1 MDSLGFFDLLIWLIV
16 VQSLSFAVLPFTA
29 WIAPNAPDRG
39 YSLSKLTGFFL
50 FASTCWV
57 LTVCGL
63 ITENESV
70 IKVVY
75 VSILLLGW
83 WGYKKFFSFAE
94 LRALLKKYGWS
105 VEGIFLGLSFFYL
118 IIRFFNPEIFW
129 GEKPMDLTFLGF
141 FVRNHE
147 LPPQDPWASGSPMS
161 YYYVGIYY
169 VAAVLKLTDIPVPV
183 GYNIAISMLAGW
195 IGVSLYGLFLLITR
209 RVWFATAASALLLFA
224 NDPELLRL
232 VFYEGKIV
240 DFNTFLRLVFY
251 EGKIVD
257 FNTFWA
263 ATRVFVSPGFFEYTS
278 WSLLFADLH
287 AHVIAIPFTIVVT
300 TLATLLFLGTG
311 DRFTAHGAALRILL
325 GAMHGSLFGINTWD
339 FITFGGVVGLLILF
353 ARIKPFWD
361 APKNEDGTEN
371 LGEIVLVTVFT
382 RFVSFMWDVLLV
394 GASAGAMAWLYQKGV
409 SFKQVAGWGW
419 VYDREFNKTH
429 MFIRTLGYWMVPTL
443 VCLATLGLRKIRVLR
458 GRAILGLVASL
469 GVMVLAAVPYLASL
483 SQGIHRQPI
492 GLMIYCCLVIGAA
505 YFVLWSREETPERRI
520 SALFI
525 VMPAF
530 LMMIV
535 ELFFLIDRMNTIFKG
550 YMAVWILSGIST
562 MLLFYFVGQLVWSSC
577 GQRTRYTFVSVIAF
591 FVSLQL
597 VGAALNIY
605 ATITLQRVP
614 VRFYTLNGTAFL
626 PELPQARED
635 AQVVAW
641 LNEHV
646 SGMATILEAHGDA
659 YREFTRISM
668 NTGLPTVLGW
678 EHHTR
683 QRGLTDQAMRER
695 KKAIR
700 AIYASDDLELTKE
713 LLVQYKIDYIVIGNL
728 ERTNNRPFY
737 PEKFDGHPE
746 LFTKVASFGN
756 THIYVTYFSKFNP
769 NFKGGSQ
776 S

>member
-1 MDSLGFFDLLIWLIV
+1 VPVDSLGFLDLIIWLIV
-16 VQSLSFAVLPFTA
+16 IQSLSFAVLPFTA
-29 WIAPNAPDRG
+29 WIAPNAPDKG
-39 YSLSKLTGFFL
+39 YSLSKVTGFFL

-63 ITENESV
+63 ITESEFV

-75 VSILLLGW
+75 VAILALGW
-83 WGYKKFFSFAE
+83 WGYRKFLSVSE
-94 LRALLKKYGWS
+94 LRALLKKYAWS
-105 VEGIFLGLSFFYL
+105 VEGIFLGLTFFYL
-118 IIRFFNPEIFW
+118 GIRFFNPEIFW

-147 LPPQDPWASGSPMS
+147 LPPQDPWAAGSPMT

-169 VAAVLKLTDIPVPV
+169 VAAVLKLTGIPVPI
-183 GYNIAISMLAGW
+183 GYNIAISMVAGW
-195 IGVSLYGLFLLITR
+195 IAVSLYGLFLLVTG
-209 RVWFATAASALLLFA
+209 RVWFAVAASVLLLFA

-232 VFYEGKIV
+232 VFVE
-240 DFNTFLRLVFY
+240 R
-251 EGKIVD
+251 KIVD

-263 ATRVFVSPGFFEYTS
+263 ATRVFVTPGFFEYTS

-311 DRFTAHGAALRILL
+311 ERFTARGAVLRILL

-353 ARIKPFWD
+353 ARVKPFWE
-361 APKNEDGTEN
+361 APKNEDGSDN
-371 LGEIVLVTVFT
+371 IGEVALVTVFT
-382 RFVSFMWDVLLV
+382 RVIALAWDALLI
-394 GASAGAMAWLYQKGV
+394 GASAGLMAWLYQRGV

-429 MFIRTLGYWMVPTL
+429 MFVRTLGYWMIPTV
-443 VCLATLGLRKIRVLR
+443 VCLAVLGVRKIRVLR
-458 GRAILGLVASL
+458 ERAVLGFVASIAVA
-469 GVMVLAAVPYLASL
+469 GLAALPYLASL
-483 SQGIHRQPI
+483 AQGIHRQPI
-492 GLMIYCCLVIGAA
+492 GLMAYCALVVGAA
-505 YFVLWSREETPERRI
+505 YFVLWSCKETPERRV
-520 SALFI
+520 SALFV

-562 MLLFYFVGQLVWSSC
+562 MLLIYFVGQQVWQVS
-577 GQRTRYTFVSVIAF
+577 GKKARYAFVGLLAF
-591 FVSLQL
+591 FVSLQI
-597 VGAALNIY
+597 VGAVLNIY
-605 ATITLQRVP
+605 ATVTLQRVP

-626 PELPQARED
+626 PEMPQARED
-635 AQVVAW
+635 AQVVNW
-641 LNEHV
+641 LNKNV

-668 NTGLPTVLGW
+668 NTGLPTILGW
-678 EHHTR
+678 EHHIK
-683 QRGLTDQAMRER
+683 QRGLTERALIER
-695 KKAIR
+695 KRAIR
-700 AIYASDDLELTKE
+700 AIYSSDDLAMTKD
-713 LLVQYKIDYIVIGNL
+713 LLVKYNIDYIVVGQL
-728 ERTNNRPFY
+728 ERSNNRPFY

-746 LFTKVASFGN
+746 IFTKVASFGN

-769 NFKGGSQ
+769 NYKGGSK

>member
-1 MDSLGFFDLLIWLIV
+1 VDSLGFFDLIIWLIV
-16 VQSLSFAVLPFTA
+16 IQSLSFAVLPFTA
-29 WIAPNAPDRG
+29 WIAPASPDRG
-39 YSLSKLTGFFL
+39 YSLSKVTGFFL
-50 FASTCWV
+50 FASTCWI

-63 ITENESV
+63 ITESESV

-75 VSILLLGW
+75 VAILALGW
-83 WGYKKFFSFAE
+83 WGYKKFFSVTE
-94 LRALLKKYGWS
+94 LRALLKRYAWS
-105 VEGIFLGLSFFYL
+105 VEGIFLGLTFFYL
-118 IIRFFNPEIFW
+118 GIRFLNPEIYW

-169 VAAVLKLTDIPVPV
+169 VAAVLKLTGIPVPV
-183 GYNIAISMLAGW
+183 GYNIAIAMIAGW
-195 IGVSLYGLFLLITR
+195 IGVSLYGLFLLVTR
-209 RVWFATAASALLLFA
+209 RVWFAVAASVLLLFA

-232 VFYEGKIV
+232 VFVE
-240 DFNTFLRLVFY
+240 R
-251 EGKIVD
+251 KIVD

-300 TLATLLFLGTG
+300 TLAALLFMKPE
-311 DRFTAHGAALRILL
+311 DRFTAHGAALRVLL

-361 APKNEDGTEN
+361 APKNEDGSDN
-371 LGEIVLVTVFT
+371 IGEIALVTLFT
-382 RFVSFMWDVLLV
+382 RFVSLAWDVLLV
-394 GASAGAMAWLYQKGV
+394 GASAGVMAWLYQRGV

-429 MFIRTLGYWMVPTL
+429 MFVRTLGYWMIPTV
-443 VCLATLGLRKIRVLR
+443 VCLFALGVRKIRVLR
-458 GRAILGLVASL
+458 ERSILGLVASV
-469 GVMVLAAVPYLASL
+469 GVVALAALPYIASV

-505 YFVLWSREETPERRI
+505 YFVLWSREDSTERRI
-520 SALFI
+520 SALFV
-525 VMPAF
+525 VMAAF

-550 YMAVWILSGIST
+550 YMAVWILSAIST
-562 MLLFYFVGQLVWSSC
+562 MLLLFFVGQLVWSSS
-577 GQRTRYTFVSVIAF
+577 GKKTRYAFVSVIAF
-591 FVSLQL
+591 FVSLQV
-597 VGAALNIY
+597 VGAVLNIY
-605 ATITLQRVP
+605 ATVNLQRVP
-614 VRFYTLNGTAFL
+614 TRFYTLNGTAFL

-641 LNEHV
+641 LNENV

-668 NTGLPTVLGW
+668 NTGIPTVLGW

-683 QRGLTDQAMRER
+683 QRGLTDQALLER
-695 KKAIR
+695 KRAIR
-700 AIYASDDLELTKE
+700 AIYSSDDLEITKN
-713 LLVQYKIDYIVIGNL
+713 LLVAYKIDFIVIGQL
-728 ERTNNRPFY
+728 ERANNRPFY
-737 PEKFDGHPE
+737 PEKFDNHPE

-769 NFKGGSQ
+769 NYKGGSK

>member
-1 MDSLGFFDLLIWLIV
+1 MPVDSLGFFDLIIWLIV
-16 VQSLSFAVLPFTA
+16 IQSLSFAVLPFTA
-29 WIAPNAPDRG
+29 WIAPNAPDKG
-39 YSLSKLTGFFL
+39 YSLSKVTGFFL

-63 ITENESV
+63 ITESEFV

-75 VSILLLGW
+75 VAILALGW
-83 WGYKKFFSFAE
+83 WGYRKFLSVSE
-94 LRALLKKYGWS
+94 LRALLKKYAWS
-105 VEGIFLGLSFFYL
+105 VEGIFLGLTFFYL
-118 IIRFFNPEIFW
+118 GIRFFNPEIFW

-147 LPPQDPWASGSPMS
+147 LPPQDPWAAGSPMT

-169 VAAVLKLTDIPVPV
+169 VAAVLKLTGIPVPI
-183 GYNIAISMLAGW
+183 GYNIAISMVAGW
-195 IGVSLYGLFLLITR
+195 IAVSLYGLFLLVTG
-209 RVWFATAASALLLFA
+209 RVWFAVAASVLLLFA

-232 VFYEGKIV
+232 VFVE
-240 DFNTFLRLVFY
+240 R
-251 EGKIVD
+251 KIVD

-263 ATRVFVSPGFFEYTS
+263 ATRVFVTPGFFEYTS

-311 DRFTAHGAALRILL
+311 ERFTARGAVLRILL

-353 ARIKPFWD
+353 ARVKPFWE
-361 APKNEDGTEN
+361 APKNEDGSDN
-371 LGEIVLVTVFT
+371 IGEVALVTVFT
-382 RFVSFMWDVLLV
+382 RVIALAWDALLI
-394 GASAGAMAWLYQKGV
+394 GASAGLMAWLYQRGV

-429 MFIRTLGYWMVPTL
+429 MFVRTLGYWMIPTV
-443 VCLATLGLRKIRVLR
+443 VCLAVLGVRKIRVLR
-458 GRAILGLVASL
+458 ERAVLGFVASIAVA
-469 GVMVLAAVPYLASL
+469 GLAALPYLASL
-483 SQGIHRQPI
+483 AQGIHRQPI
-492 GLMIYCCLVIGAA
+492 GLMAYCALVVGAA
-505 YFVLWSREETPERRI
+505 YFVLWSCKETPERRV
-520 SALFI
+520 SALFV

-562 MLLFYFVGQLVWSSC
+562 MLLIYFVGQQVWQVS
-577 GQRTRYTFVSVIAF
+577 GKKARYTFVGMLAF
-591 FVSLQL
+591 FVSLQI
-597 VGAALNIY
+597 VGAVLNIY
-605 ATITLQRVP
+605 ATVTLQRVP

-626 PELPQARED
+626 PEMPQARED
-635 AQVVAW
+635 AQVVNW
-641 LNEHV
+641 LNKNV

-668 NTGLPTVLGW
+668 NTGLPTILGW
-678 EHHTR
+678 EHHIK
-683 QRGLTDQAMRER
+683 QRGLTERALIER
-695 KKAIR
+695 KRAIR
-700 AIYASDDLELTKE
+700 AIYSSDDLAMTKD
-713 LLVQYKIDYIVIGNL
+713 LLVKYNIDYIVVGQL
-728 ERTNNRPFY
+728 ERSNNRPFY

-746 LFTKVASFGN
+746 IFTKVASFGN

-769 NFKGGSQ
+769 NYKGGSK

>member
-1 MDSLGFFDLLIWLIV
+1 VPVDSLGFFDLIIWLIV
-16 VQSLSFAVLPFTA
+16 IQSLSFAVLPFTA
-29 WIAPNAPDRG
+29 WIAPNAPDKG
-39 YSLSKLTGFFL
+39 YSLSKVTGFFL

-63 ITENESV
+63 ITESEFV

-75 VSILLLGW
+75 VAILALGW
-83 WGYKKFFSFAE
+83 WGYRKFLSVSE
-94 LRALLKKYGWS
+94 LRALLKKYAWS
-105 VEGIFLGLSFFYL
+105 VEGIFLGLTFFYL
-118 IIRFFNPEIFW
+118 GIRFFNPEIFW

-147 LPPQDPWASGSPMS
+147 LPPQDPWAAGSPMT

-169 VAAVLKLTDIPVPV
+169 VAAVLKLTGIPVPI
-183 GYNIAISMLAGW
+183 GYNIAISMVAGW
-195 IGVSLYGLFLLITR
+195 IAVSLYGLFLLVTG
-209 RVWFATAASALLLFA
+209 RVWFAVAASVLLLFA

-232 VFYEGKIV
+232 VFVE
-240 DFNTFLRLVFY
+240 R
-251 EGKIVD
+251 KIVD

-263 ATRVFVSPGFFEYTS
+263 ATRVFVTPGFFEYTS

-311 DRFTAHGAALRILL
+311 ERFTARGAVLRILL

-353 ARIKPFWD
+353 ARVKPFWE
-361 APKNEDGTEN
+361 APKNEDGSDN
-371 LGEIVLVTVFT
+371 IGEVALVTVFT
-382 RFVSFMWDVLLV
+382 RVIALAWDALLI
-394 GASAGAMAWLYQKGV
+394 GASAGLMAWLYQRGV

-429 MFIRTLGYWMVPTL
+429 MFVRTLGYWMIPTV
-443 VCLATLGLRKIRVLR
+443 VCLAVLGVRKIRVLR
-458 GRAILGLVASL
+458 ERAVLGFVASIAVA
-469 GVMVLAAVPYLASL
+469 GLAALPYLASL
-483 SQGIHRQPI
+483 AQGIHRQPI
-492 GLMIYCCLVIGAA
+492 GLMAYCALVVGAA
-505 YFVLWSREETPERRI
+505 YFVLWSCKETPERRV
-520 SALFI
+520 SALFV

-562 MLLFYFVGQLVWSSC
+562 MLLIYFVGQQVWQVS
-577 GQRTRYTFVSVIAF
+577 GKKARYTFVGLLAF
-591 FVSLQL
+591 FVSLQI
-597 VGAALNIY
+597 VGAVLNIY
-605 ATITLQRVP
+605 ATVTLQRVP

-626 PELPQARED
+626 PEMPQARED
-635 AQVVAW
+635 AQVVNW
-641 LNEHV
+641 LNKNV

-668 NTGLPTVLGW
+668 NTGLPTILGW
-678 EHHTR
+678 EHHIK
-683 QRGLTDQAMRER
+683 QRGLTERALIER
-695 KKAIR
+695 KRAIR
-700 AIYASDDLELTKE
+700 AIYSSDDLAMTKD
-713 LLVQYKIDYIVIGNL
+713 LLVKYNIDYIVVGQL
-728 ERTNNRPFY
+728 ERSNNRPFY

-746 LFTKVASFGN
+746 IFTKVASFGN

-769 NFKGGSQ
+769 NYKGGSK

>member
-1 MDSLGFFDLLIWLIV
+1 MDSLGFFDLIIWLIV
-16 VQSLSFAVLPFTA
+16 IQSLSFAVLPFTA
-29 WIAPNAPDRG
+29 WIAPASPDRG
-39 YSLSKLTGFFL
+39 YSLSKVTGFFL
-50 FASTCWV
+50 FASTCWI

-63 ITENESV
+63 ITESESV

-75 VSILLLGW
+75 VAILALGW
-83 WGYKKFFSFAE
+83 WGYKKFFSVTE
-94 LRALLKKYGWS
+94 LRALLKRYAWS
-105 VEGIFLGLSFFYL
+105 VEGIFLGLTFFYL
-118 IIRFFNPEIFW
+118 GIRFLNPEIYW

-169 VAAVLKLTDIPVPV
+169 VAAVLKLTGIPVPV
-183 GYNIAISMLAGW
+183 GYNIAIAMIAGW
-195 IGVSLYGLFLLITR
+195 IGVSLYGLFLLVTR
-209 RVWFATAASALLLFA
+209 RVWFAVAASVLLLFA

-232 VFYEGKIV
+232 VFVE
-240 DFNTFLRLVFY
+240 R
-251 EGKIVD
+251 KIVD

-300 TLATLLFLGTG
+300 TLAALLFMKPE
-311 DRFTAHGAALRILL
+311 DRFTAHGAALRVLL

-361 APKNEDGTEN
+361 APKNEDGSDN
-371 LGEIVLVTVFT
+371 IGEIALVTLFT
-382 RFVSFMWDVLLV
+382 RFVSLAWDVLLV
-394 GASAGAMAWLYQKGV
+394 GASAGVMAWLYQRGV

-429 MFIRTLGYWMVPTL
+429 MFVRTLGYWMIPTV
-443 VCLATLGLRKIRVLR
+443 VCLFALGVRKIRVLR
-458 GRAILGLVASL
+458 ERSILGLVASV
-469 GVMVLAAVPYLASL
+469 GVVALAALPYIASV

-505 YFVLWSREETPERRI
+505 YFVLWSREDSTERRI
-520 SALFI
+520 SALFV
-525 VMPAF
+525 VMAAF

-550 YMAVWILSGIST
+550 YMAVWILSAIST
-562 MLLFYFVGQLVWSSC
+562 MLLLFFVGQLVWSSS
-577 GQRTRYTFVSVIAF
+577 GKKTRYAFVSVIAF
-591 FVSLQL
+591 FVSLQV
-597 VGAALNIY
+597 VGAVLNIY
-605 ATITLQRVP
+605 ATVNLQRVP
-614 VRFYTLNGTAFL
+614 TRFYTLNGTAFL

-641 LNEHV
+641 LNENV

-668 NTGLPTVLGW
+668 NTGIPTVLGW

-683 QRGLTDQAMRER
+683 QRGLTDQALLER
-695 KKAIR
+695 KRAIR
-700 AIYASDDLELTKE
+700 AIYSSDDLEITKN
-713 LLVQYKIDYIVIGNL
+713 LLVAYKIDFIVIGQL
-728 ERTNNRPFY
+728 ERANNRPFY
-737 PEKFDGHPE
+737 PEKFDNHPE

-769 NFKGGSQ
+769 NYKGGSK

>member
-1 MDSLGFFDLLIWLIV
+1 MDSLGCFDLIIWLVV

-29 WIAPNAPDRG
+29 WIAPASPDRG
-39 YSLSKLTGFFL
+39 YSLSKVSGFFL
-50 FASTCWV
+50 FASTCWI

-63 ITENESV
+63 ITESESI

-75 VSILLLGW
+75 GAIIALGW
-83 WGYKKFFSFAE
+83 WGYKKLFSVAE
-94 LRALLKKYGWS
+94 LRALLKRYAWS
-105 VEGIFLGLSFFYL
+105 VEGTFLGLTFFYL
-118 IIRFFNPEIFW
+118 AIRFLNPEIYW

-169 VAAVLKLTDIPVPV
+169 VAAVLKLTGIAVPV
-183 GYNIAISMLAGW
+183 GYNIAIAMIAGW
-195 IGVSLYGLFLLITR
+195 IGVSLYGLLLLVTR
-209 RVWFATAASALLLFA
+209 RVWFAVAASVLLLFA

-232 VFYEGKIV
+232 VFYE
-240 DFNTFLRLVFY
+240 R
-251 EGKIVD
+251 KIVD

-263 ATRVFVSPGFFEYTS
+263 ATRVFVTPCFFEYTS

-287 AHVIAIPFTIVVT
+287 AHVIAIPVTIVVT
-300 TLATLLFLGTG
+300 TLAALLFMKPNE
-311 DRFTAHGAALRILL
+311 RFTAHGAGLRVLL

-339 FITFGGVVGLLILF
+339 FITFGGVVALLILF

-361 APKNEDGTEN
+361 APKNEDGSDN
-371 LGEIVLVTVFT
+371 IGEIALVTVFT
-382 RFVSFMWDVLLV
+382 RLVSFAWDVLLV
-394 GASAGAMAWLYQKGV
+394 GTSAAGMTWLYQRGV

-419 VYDREFNKTH
+419 VYDREFNKTQ
-429 MFIRTLGYWMVPTL
+429 MFVRTLGYWMIPT
-443 VCLATLGLRKIRVLR
+443 VACLLALGVRKIRILR
-458 GRAILGLVASL
+458 ERSILGLVASV
-469 GVMVLAAVPYLASL
+469 GVVAIAALPYVASV

-492 GLMIYCCLVIGAA
+492 GLMIYCCLVIGTA
-505 YFVLWSREETPERRI
+505 YFVLWSREESVERRI
-520 SALFI
+520 SALFV

-530 LMMIV
+530 LMMVV

-550 YMAVWILSGIST
+550 YMAVWILSAIST
-562 MLLFYFVGQLVWSSC
+562 MLLLFFVGQLVWSAA
-577 GQRTRYTFVSVIAF
+577 GRKTRYAFVSAIAI
-591 FVSLQL
+591 FVSLQV

-605 ATITLQRVP
+605 ATVTLQRVP
-614 VRFYTLNGTAFL
+614 TRFYTLNGTAFL

-641 LNEHV
+641 LNKNV

-668 NTGLPTVLGW
+668 NTGIPTVLGW

-683 QRGLTDQAMRER
+683 QRGLTDQALLER
-695 KKAIR
+695 KRAIR
-700 AIYASDDLELTKE
+700 AIYSSDDLELTKN
-713 LLVQYKIDYIVIGNL
+713 LLVAYKIDYIVVGQL
-728 ERTNNRPFY
+728 ERANNRPFY
-737 PEKFDGHPE
+737 PEKFDNHPE
-746 LFTKVASFGN
+746 IFTKVASFGN

-769 NFKGGSQ
+769 NFKGGSK

>member
-1 MDSLGFFDLLIWLIV
+1 
-16 VQSLSFAVLPFTA
+16 
-29 WIAPNAPDRG
+29 
-39 YSLSKLTGFFL
+39 
-50 FASTCWV
+50 
-57 LTVCGL
+57 
-63 ITENESV
+63 
-70 IKVVY
+70 
-75 VSILLLGW
+75 
-83 WGYKKFFSFAE
+83 
-94 LRALLKKYGWS
+94 
-105 VEGIFLGLSFFYL
+105 
-118 IIRFFNPEIFW
+118 
-129 GEKPMDLTFLGF
+129 
-141 FVRNHE
+141 
-147 LPPQDPWASGSPMS
+147 MS

-169 VAAVLKLTDIPVPV
+169 VAAVLKLTGIPVPV
-183 GYNIAISMLAGW
+183 GYNIAIAMIAGW
-195 IGVSLYGLFLLITR
+195 IGVSLYGLFLLVTR
-209 RVWFATAASALLLFA
+209 RVWFAVAASVLLLFA

-232 VFYEGKIV
+232 VFVE
-240 DFNTFLRLVFY
+240 R
-251 EGKIVD
+251 KIVD

-300 TLATLLFLGTG
+300 TLAALLFMKPE
-311 DRFTAHGAALRILL
+311 DRFTAHGAALRVLL

-361 APKNEDGTEN
+361 APKNEDGSDN
-371 LGEIVLVTVFT
+371 IGEIALVTLFT
-382 RFVSFMWDVLLV
+382 RFVSLAWDVLLV
-394 GASAGAMAWLYQKGV
+394 GASAGVMAWLYQRGV

-429 MFIRTLGYWMVPTL
+429 MFVRTLGYWMIPTV
-443 VCLATLGLRKIRVLR
+443 VCLFALGVRKIRVLR
-458 GRAILGLVASL
+458 ERSILGLVASV
-469 GVMVLAAVPYLASL
+469 GVVALAALPYIASV

-505 YFVLWSREETPERRI
+505 YFVLWSREDSTERRI
-520 SALFI
+520 SALFV
-525 VMPAF
+525 VMAAF

-550 YMAVWILSGIST
+550 YMAVWILSAIST
-562 MLLFYFVGQLVWSSC
+562 MLLLFFVGQLVWSSS
-577 GQRTRYTFVSVIAF
+577 GKKTRYAFVSVIAF
-591 FVSLQL
+591 FVSLQV
-597 VGAALNIY
+597 VGAVLNIY
-605 ATITLQRVP
+605 ATVNLQRVP
-614 VRFYTLNGTAFL
+614 TRFYTLNGTAFL

-641 LNEHV
+641 LNENV

-668 NTGLPTVLGW
+668 NTGIPTVLGW

-683 QRGLTDQAMRER
+683 QRGLTDQALLER
-695 KKAIR
+695 KRAIR
-700 AIYASDDLELTKE
+700 AIYSSDDLEITKN
-713 LLVQYKIDYIVIGNL
+713 LLVAYKIDFIVIGQL
-728 ERTNNRPFY
+728 ERANNRPFY
-737 PEKFDGHPE
+737 PEKFDNHPE

-769 NFKGGSQ
+769 NYKGGSK

>member
-1 MDSLGFFDLLIWLIV
+1 MDSLGFFDLIIWLIV
-16 VQSLSFAVLPFTA
+16 IQSLSFAVLPFTA
-29 WIAPNAPDRG
+29 WIAPNAPDKG
-39 YSLSKLTGFFL
+39 YSLSKVTGFFL

-63 ITENESV
+63 ITESEFV

-75 VSILLLGW
+75 VAILALGW
-83 WGYKKFFSFAE
+83 WGYRKFLSVSE
-94 LRALLKKYGWS
+94 LRALLKKYAWS
-105 VEGIFLGLSFFYL
+105 VEGIFLGLTFFYL
-118 IIRFFNPEIFW
+118 GIRFFNPEIFW

-147 LPPQDPWASGSPMS
+147 LPPQDPWAAGSPMT

-169 VAAVLKLTDIPVPV
+169 VAAVLKLTGIPVPI
-183 GYNIAISMLAGW
+183 GYNIAISMVAGW
-195 IGVSLYGLFLLITR
+195 IAVSLYGLFLLVTG
-209 RVWFATAASALLLFA
+209 RVWFAVAASVLLLFA

-232 VFYEGKIV
+232 VFVE
-240 DFNTFLRLVFY
+240 R
-251 EGKIVD
+251 KIVD

-263 ATRVFVSPGFFEYTS
+263 ATRVFVTPGFFEYTS

-311 DRFTAHGAALRILL
+311 ERFTARGAVLRILL

-353 ARIKPFWD
+353 ARVKPFWE
-361 APKNEDGTEN
+361 APKNEDGSDN
-371 LGEIVLVTVFT
+371 IGEVALVTVFT
-382 RFVSFMWDVLLV
+382 RVIALAWDALLI
-394 GASAGAMAWLYQKGV
+394 GASAGLMAWLYQRGV

-429 MFIRTLGYWMVPTL
+429 MFVRTLGYWMIPTV
-443 VCLATLGLRKIRVLR
+443 VCLAVLGVRKIRVLR
-458 GRAILGLVASL
+458 ERAVLGFVASIAVA
-469 GVMVLAAVPYLASL
+469 GLAALPYLASL
-483 SQGIHRQPI
+483 AQGIHRQPI
-492 GLMIYCCLVIGAA
+492 GLMAYCALVVGAA
-505 YFVLWSREETPERRI
+505 YFVLWSCKETPERRV
-520 SALFI
+520 SALFV

-562 MLLFYFVGQLVWSSC
+562 MLLIYFVGQQVWQVS
-577 GQRTRYTFVSVIAF
+577 GKKARYTFVGMLAF
-591 FVSLQL
+591 FVSLQI
-597 VGAALNIY
+597 VGAVLNIY
-605 ATITLQRVP
+605 ATVTLQRVP

-626 PELPQARED
+626 PEMPQARED
-635 AQVVAW
+635 AQVVNW
-641 LNEHV
+641 LNKNV

-668 NTGLPTVLGW
+668 NTGLPTILGW
-678 EHHTR
+678 EHHIK
-683 QRGLTDQAMRER
+683 QRGLTERALIER
-695 KKAIR
+695 KRAIR
-700 AIYASDDLELTKE
+700 AIYSSDDLAMTKD
-713 LLVQYKIDYIVIGNL
+713 LLVKYNIDYIVVGQL
-728 ERTNNRPFY
+728 ERSNNRPFY

-746 LFTKVASFGN
+746 IFTKVASFGN

-769 NFKGGSQ
+769 NYKGGSK

>member
-1 MDSLGFFDLLIWLIV
+1 MDSLGFFDLIIWLIV
-16 VQSLSFAVLPFTA
+16 IQSLSFAVLPFTA
-29 WIAPNAPDRG
+29 WIAPNAPDKG
-39 YSLSKLTGFFL
+39 YSLSKVTGFFL

-63 ITENESV
+63 ITESEFV

-75 VSILLLGW
+75 VAILALGW
-83 WGYKKFFSFAE
+83 WGYRKFLSVSE
-94 LRALLKKYGWS
+94 LRALLKKYAWS
-105 VEGIFLGLSFFYL
+105 VEGIFLGLTFFYL
-118 IIRFFNPEIFW
+118 GIRFFNPEIFW

-147 LPPQDPWASGSPMS
+147 LPPQDPWAAGSPMT

-169 VAAVLKLTDIPVPV
+169 VAAVLKLTGIPVPI
-183 GYNIAISMLAGW
+183 GYNIAISMVAGW
-195 IGVSLYGLFLLITR
+195 IAVSLYGLFLLVTG
-209 RVWFATAASALLLFA
+209 RVWFAVAASVLLLFA

-232 VFYEGKIV
+232 VFVE
-240 DFNTFLRLVFY
+240 R
-251 EGKIVD
+251 KIVD

-263 ATRVFVSPGFFEYTS
+263 ATRVFVTPGFFEYTS

-311 DRFTAHGAALRILL
+311 ERFTARGAVLRILL

-353 ARIKPFWD
+353 ARVKPFWE
-361 APKNEDGTEN
+361 APKNEDGSDN
-371 LGEIVLVTVFT
+371 IGEVALVTVFT
-382 RFVSFMWDVLLV
+382 RVIALAWDALLI
-394 GASAGAMAWLYQKGV
+394 GASAGLMAWLYQRGV

-429 MFIRTLGYWMVPTL
+429 MFVRTLGYWMIPTV
-443 VCLATLGLRKIRVLR
+443 VCLAVLGVRKIRVLR
-458 GRAILGLVASL
+458 ERAVLGFVASIAVA
-469 GVMVLAAVPYLASL
+469 GLAALPYLASL
-483 SQGIHRQPI
+483 AQGIHRQPI
-492 GLMIYCCLVIGAA
+492 GLMAYCALVVGAA
-505 YFVLWSREETPERRI
+505 YFVLWSCKETPERRV
-520 SALFI
+520 SALFV

-562 MLLFYFVGQLVWSSC
+562 MLLIYFVGQQVWQVS
-577 GQRTRYTFVSVIAF
+577 GKKARYTFVGLLAF
-591 FVSLQL
+591 FVSLQI
-597 VGAALNIY
+597 VGAVLNIY
-605 ATITLQRVP
+605 ATVTLQRVP

-626 PELPQARED
+626 PEMPQARED
-635 AQVVAW
+635 AQVVNW
-641 LNEHV
+641 LNKNV

-668 NTGLPTVLGW
+668 NTGLPTILGW
-678 EHHTR
+678 EHHIK
-683 QRGLTDQAMRER
+683 QRGLTERALIER
-695 KKAIR
+695 KRAIR
-700 AIYASDDLELTKE
+700 AIYSSDDLAMTKD
-713 LLVQYKIDYIVIGNL
+713 LLVKYNIDYIVVGQL
-728 ERTNNRPFY
+728 ERSNNRPFY

-746 LFTKVASFGN
+746 IFTKVASFGN

-769 NFKGGSQ
+769 NYKGGSK

>member
-1 MDSLGFFDLLIWLIV
+1 MDSLGLLDLLMWLIV

-50 FASTCWV
+50 FSSTCWI

-63 ITENESV
+63 ITESESI

-75 VSILLLGW
+75 IAILALGW
-83 WGYKKFFSFAE
+83 WGYKKLLPIAE
-94 LRALLKKYGWS
+94 LRALLKKYAWS
-105 VEGIFLGLSFFYL
+105 VEGIFLGLTFFYL
-118 IIRFFNPEIFW
+118 VIRFLNPEIFW

-147 LPPQDPWASGSPMS
+147 LPPQDPWAAGSPMS

-169 VAAVLKLTDIPVPV
+169 VAAVLKLTGIPVPV
-183 GYNIAISMLAGW
+183 GYNIAISMVAGW
-195 IGVSLYGLFLLITR
+195 IAVSLYGLFLLVTR
-209 RVWFATAASALLLFA
+209 RVWFAVAASVTLLFA

-232 VFYEGKIV
+232 VF
-240 DFNTFLRLVFY
+240 L

-300 TLATLLFLGTG
+300 TLAALLFLGTG
-311 DRFTAHGAALRILL
+311 ERFTAHGAFLRILL

-353 ARIKPFWD
+353 AQVKPFWD
-361 APKNEDGTEN
+361 PPKNEDGSDN
-371 LGEIVLVTVFT
+371 IGEVALVTVFT
-382 RFVSFMWDVLLV
+382 RLVSLIWDVVLV
-394 GASAGAMAWLYQKGV
+394 GASAGLMAWLYQRGV

-429 MFIRTLGYWMVPTL
+429 MFVRTLGYWMIPTV
-443 VCLATLGLRKIRVLR
+443 VCLVALGVRKVRVLR
-458 GRAILGLVASL
+458 ERSILGFVAAV
-469 GVMVLAAVPYLASL
+469 GVMALAALPYLASL
-483 SQGIHRQPI
+483 SQGIQRQPI
-492 GLMIYCCLVIGAA
+492 GLMAYCCMVIGAA
-505 YFVLWSREETPERRI
+505 YFVLWSCKEPPERKI

-530 LMMIV
+530 LLMIV

-550 YMAVWILSGIST
+550 FMAVWILSGIST
-562 MLLFYFVGQLVWSSC
+562 MLLLYFVGRLVWSSANKKL
-577 GQRTRYTFVSVIAF
+577 RYTFVTLLAIF
-591 FVSLQL
+591 LSLQV
-597 VGAALNIY
+597 VGAALNVY
-605 ATITLQRVP
+605 ATVTLQRVP

-641 LNEHV
+641 LNTHV
-646 SGMATILEAHGDA
+646 RGMATVLEAHGDA

-683 QRGLTDQAMRER
+683 QRGLADQSLLER
-695 KKAIR
+695 KRAIR
-700 AIYASDDLELTKE
+700 AIYSSDDLQLTKE
-713 LLVQYKIDYIVIGNL
+713 LLVKYNIDYIVIGQL
-728 ERTNNRPFY
+728 ERANNRPFY

-769 NFKGGSQ
+769 NYKGGSQ

>member
-1 MDSLGFFDLLIWLIV
+1 MPVDSLGFLDLIIWLIV
-16 VQSLSFAVLPFTA
+16 IQSLSFAVLPFTA
-29 WIAPNAPDRG
+29 WIAPNAPDKG
-39 YSLSKLTGFFL
+39 YSLSKVTGFFL

-63 ITENESV
+63 ITESEFV

-75 VSILLLGW
+75 VAILALGW
-83 WGYKKFFSFAE
+83 WGYRKFLSVSE
-94 LRALLKKYGWS
+94 LRALLKKYAWS
-105 VEGIFLGLSFFYL
+105 VEGIFLGLTFFYL
-118 IIRFFNPEIFW
+118 GIRFFNPEIFW

-147 LPPQDPWASGSPMS
+147 LPPQDPWAAGSPMT

-169 VAAVLKLTDIPVPV
+169 VAAVLKLTGIPVPI
-183 GYNIAISMLAGW
+183 GYNIAISMVAGW
-195 IGVSLYGLFLLITR
+195 IAVSLYGLFLLVTG
-209 RVWFATAASALLLFA
+209 RVWFAVAASVLLLFA

-232 VFYEGKIV
+232 VFVE
-240 DFNTFLRLVFY
+240 R
-251 EGKIVD
+251 KIVD

-263 ATRVFVSPGFFEYTS
+263 ATRVFVTPGFFEYTS

-311 DRFTAHGAALRILL
+311 ERFTARGAVLRILL

-353 ARIKPFWD
+353 ARVKPFWE
-361 APKNEDGTEN
+361 APKNEDGSDN
-371 LGEIVLVTVFT
+371 IGEVALVTVFT
-382 RFVSFMWDVLLV
+382 RVIALAWDALLI
-394 GASAGAMAWLYQKGV
+394 GASAGLMAWLYQRGV

-429 MFIRTLGYWMVPTL
+429 MFVRTLGYWMIPTV
-443 VCLATLGLRKIRVLR
+443 VCLAVLGVRKIRVLR
-458 GRAILGLVASL
+458 ERAVLGFVASIAVA
-469 GVMVLAAVPYLASL
+469 GLAALPYLASL
-483 SQGIHRQPI
+483 AQGIHRQPI
-492 GLMIYCCLVIGAA
+492 GLMAYCALVVGAA
-505 YFVLWSREETPERRI
+505 YFVLWSCKETPERRV
-520 SALFI
+520 SALFV

-562 MLLFYFVGQLVWSSC
+562 MLLIYFVGQQVWQVS
-577 GQRTRYTFVSVIAF
+577 GKKARYTFVGLLAF
-591 FVSLQL
+591 FVSLQI
-597 VGAALNIY
+597 VGAVLNIY
-605 ATITLQRVP
+605 ATVTLQRVP

-626 PELPQARED
+626 PEMPQARED
-635 AQVVAW
+635 AQVVNW
-641 LNEHV
+641 LNKNV

-668 NTGLPTVLGW
+668 NTGLPTILGW
-678 EHHTR
+678 EHHIK
-683 QRGLTDQAMRER
+683 QRGLTERALIER
-695 KKAIR
+695 KRAIR
-700 AIYASDDLELTKE
+700 AIYSSDDLAMTKD
-713 LLVQYKIDYIVIGNL
+713 LLVKYNIDYIVVGQL
-728 ERTNNRPFY
+728 ERSNNRPFY

-746 LFTKVASFGN
+746 IFTKVASFGN

-769 NFKGGSQ
+769 NYKGGSK

>member
-1 MDSLGFFDLLIWLIV
+1 MDSLGFFDLIIWLIV
-16 VQSLSFAVLPFTA
+16 IQSLSFAVLPFTA
-29 WIAPNAPDRG
+29 WIAPASPDRG
-39 YSLSKLTGFFL
+39 YSLSKVTGFFL
-50 FASTCWV
+50 FASTCWI

-63 ITENESV
+63 ITESESI

-75 VSILLLGW
+75 IAILALGW
-83 WGYKKFFSFAE
+83 WGYKKLFSVTE
-94 LRALLKKYGWS
+94 LGTLLKRYAWS
-105 VEGIFLGLSFFYL
+105 VEGLFLGLTFFYL
-118 IIRFFNPEIFW
+118 GIRFLNPEIYW

-169 VAAVLKLTDIPVPV
+169 VAAVLKLTGIPVPV
-183 GYNIAISMLAGW
+183 GYNIAIAMIAGW
-195 IGVSLYGLFLLITR
+195 IGVSLYGLFLLVTR
-209 RVWFATAASALLLFA
+209 RVWFAVAASVLLLFA

-232 VFYEGKIV
+232 VFYE
-240 DFNTFLRLVFY
+240 R
-251 EGKIVD
+251 KIVD

-263 ATRVFVSPGFFEYTS
+263 ATRVFVTPGFFEYTS

-300 TLATLLFLGTG
+300 TLAALLFMKP
-311 DRFTAHGAALRILL
+311 DERFTAHGAALRILL

-353 ARIKPFWD
+353 ARIKPFW
-361 APKNEDGTEN
+361 APPKNEDGSDN
-371 LGEIVLVTVFT
+371 IGEIALVTVFT
-382 RFVSFMWDVLLV
+382 RFVSFAWDVLLV
-394 GASAGAMAWLYQKGV
+394 GASAGAMAWLYQRGV

-429 MFIRTLGYWMVPTL
+429 MFVRTLGYWMIPTV
-443 VCLATLGLRKIRVLR
+443 VCLIALGVRKLRVLR
-458 GRAILGLVASL
+458 ERSILGLVASV
-469 GVMVLAAVPYLASL
+469 GVVALAALPYIASV
-483 SQGIHRQPI
+483 SQGIHRQPL
-492 GLMIYCCLVIGAA
+492 GLMMYCCLVIGAA
-505 YFVLWSREETPERRI
+505 YFVLWSREDSTERRI
-520 SALFI
+520 SALFV
-525 VMPAF
+525 VMAAF

-550 YMAVWILSGIST
+550 YMAVWILSAIST
-562 MLLFYFVGQLVWSSC
+562 MLLLFFVGQLVWSAS
-577 GQRTRYTFVSVIAF
+577 GKKTRYAFVSAIAF
-591 FVSLQL
+591 FVSLQV

-605 ATITLQRVP
+605 ATVTLQRVP
-614 VRFYTLNGTAFL
+614 TRFYTLNGTAFL

-641 LNEHV
+641 LNKNV

-668 NTGLPTVLGW
+668 NTGIPTVLGW

-683 QRGLTDQAMRER
+683 QRGLTDQALLER
-695 KKAIR
+695 KRAIR
-700 AIYASDDLELTKE
+700 AIYSSDDLELTKN
-713 LLVQYKIDYIVIGNL
+713 LLVAYKIDYIIVGQL
-728 ERTNNRPFY
+728 ERANNRPFY
-737 PEKFDGHPE
+737 PEKFDNHPE

-769 NFKGGSQ
+769 NYKGGSK

>member
-1 MDSLGFFDLLIWLIV
+1 MDSLGFFDLIIWLIV
-16 VQSLSFAVLPFTA
+16 IQSLSFAALPFTA
-29 WIAPNAPDRG
+29 WVAPATPDRG
-39 YSLSKLTGFFL
+39 YSLSKVTGFFL
-50 FASTCWV
+50 FASTCWI

-63 ITENESV
+63 ITESESI

-75 VSILLLGW
+75 VAILALGW
-83 WGYKKFFSFAE
+83 WGYKKFFSVTE
-94 LRALLKKYGWS
+94 LRALLKRYAWS
-105 VEGIFLGLSFFYL
+105 VEGIFLGLTFFYL
-118 IIRFFNPEIFW
+118 AIRFLNPEIYW

-169 VAAVLKLTDIPVPV
+169 VAAVLKLTGIPVPV
-183 GYNIAISMLAGW
+183 GYNIAIAMIAGW
-195 IGVSLYGLFLLITR
+195 IGVSLYGLFLLVTR
-209 RVWFATAASALLLFA
+209 RVWFAVAASVLLLFA

-232 VFYEGKIV
+232 VFYERKV
-240 DFNTFLRLVFY
+240 
-251 EGKIVD
+251 VD

-263 ATRVFVSPGFFEYTS
+263 ATRVFVTPGFFEYTS

-300 TLATLLFLGTG
+300 TLAALLFMKP
-311 DRFTAHGAALRILL
+311 DERFTAHGAALRVLL

-361 APKNEDGTEN
+361 APKNEDGSDN
-371 LGEIVLVTVFT
+371 IGEIALVTVFT
-382 RFVSFMWDVLLV
+382 RFISFAWDVLLV
-394 GASAGAMAWLYQKGV
+394 GASAGAMAWLYQRGV

-429 MFIRTLGYWMVPTL
+429 MFVRTLGYWMVPT
-443 VCLATLGLRKIRVLR
+443 VACLIALGVRKIRVLR
-458 GRAILGLVASL
+458 ERALLGLVASV
-469 GVMVLAAVPYLASL
+469 GVVALAALPYVASV

-505 YFVLWSREETPERRI
+505 YFVLWSREDSTERRV
-520 SALFI
+520 SALFV
-525 VMPAF
+525 VMAAF

-550 YMAVWILSGIST
+550 YMAVWILSAIST
-562 MLLFYFVGQLVWSSC
+562 MLLLFFVGQLVWSAC
-577 GQRTRYTFVSVIAF
+577 GKKTRYAFVSAIAF
-591 FVSLQL
+591 FVSLQV

-605 ATITLQRVP
+605 ATVTLQRVP
-614 VRFYTLNGTAFL
+614 TRFYTLNGTAFL

-641 LNEHV
+641 LNKNV

-668 NTGLPTVLGW
+668 NTGIPTVLGW

-683 QRGLTDQAMRER
+683 QRGLTDQALLER
-695 KKAIR
+695 KRAIR
-700 AIYASDDLELTKE
+700 AIYSSDDLELTKN
-713 LLVQYKIDYIVIGNL
+713 LLVAYKIDYIVVGQL
-728 ERTNNRPFY
+728 ERANNRPFY
-737 PEKFDGHPE
+737 PEKFDNHPE

-769 NFKGGSQ
+769 NYKGGSK